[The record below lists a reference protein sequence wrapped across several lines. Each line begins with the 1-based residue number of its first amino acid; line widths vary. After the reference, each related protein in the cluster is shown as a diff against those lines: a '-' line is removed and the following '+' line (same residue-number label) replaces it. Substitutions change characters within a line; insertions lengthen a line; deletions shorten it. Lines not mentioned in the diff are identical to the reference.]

1 MISIQS
7 VYESVKDLANKD
19 QKGFVTPEIF
29 NSFAKI
35 AQLNIYYEMF
45 SDLPEGNKARRMNVD
60 PSRNLS
66 IVNRAK
72 GDLSTFIEKA
82 TLIND
87 EVTGN
92 FVKPNDFHS
101 VISVVDI
108 TTVTAPSNG
117 AICHLLYD
125 EDKIQHILNSTLS
138 APSTEFPVALISSDI
153 EVFHKT
159 SIKKIQLSYYR
170 SPITP
175 SYQVFLSGSNSKVEL
190 FNPSASQD
198 FELPYHYEQ
207 DLVYEIA
214 KMIGVNIR
222 DQQVEVFGRNEDNQS

>member
-45 SDLPEGNKARRMNVD
+45 GDLPEGNKARRMNVD

-138 APSTEFPVALISSDI
+138 APSAEFPVALVSSDI
-153 EVFHKT
+153 EVFPT
-159 SIKKIQLSYYR
+159 ASVRKIQLSYYR
-170 SPITP
+170 SPLTP
-175 SYQVFLSGSNSKVEL
+175 SYQVFLSSSGIEV

-214 KMIGVNIR
+214 KMIGLNIR
-222 DQQVEVFGRNEDNQS
+222 DQQVEMFGRNEDNQS

>member
-45 SDLPEGNKARRMNVD
+45 GDLPEGNKARRMNVD

-72 GDLSTFIEKA
+72 GDLSTFIERV
-82 TLIND
+82 LLSSD
-87 EVTGN
+87 QVTGN

-108 TTVTAPSNG
+108 TTTPNASEG
-117 AICHLLYD
+117 TICHLLYD

-153 EVFHKT
+153 EVFPKS
-159 SIKKIQLSYYR
+159 SIRKIQLSYYR
-170 SPITP
+170 SPLTP
-175 SYQVFLSGSNSKVEL
+175 SYQVFLSTSGVEV

-214 KMIGVNIR
+214 KMIGLNIR
-222 DQQVEVFGRNEDNQS
+222 DQQVEIFGRTEDNQS

>member
-45 SDLPEGNKARRMNVD
+45 GDLPEGNKARRMNVD

-66 IVNRAK
+66 IVNRSK
-72 GDLSTFIEKA
+72 GDLSTFIERVRLDNP
-82 TLIND
+82 TQ
-87 EVTGN
+87 
-92 FVKPNDFHS
+92 KPNDFHS
-101 VISVVDI
+101 VISVVDM
-108 TTVTAPSNG
+108 TSSLNTSEATP
-117 AICHLLYD
+117 CHLLYD
-125 EDKIQHILNSTLS
+125 EDKIQHILNSNIS
-138 APSTEFPVALISSDI
+138 APSTDFPVALISSDI
-153 EVFHKT
+153 EVFPT
-159 SIKKIQLSYYR
+159 DTVRKIQLSYYR
-170 SPITP
+170 SPLTP
-175 SYQVFLSGSNSKVEL
+175 SYQVFLQAGGIEV

-214 KMIGVNIR
+214 KMIGLNIR